1 VSALRKQSQKPH
13 FSQSTREMGHPRV
26 GVVLRAEMNWRLA
39 RSVGATLVGLALPGL
54 VTAAPAPLEIRVVVV
69 TTFEVGNDTGDEPGE
84 FQNWVEHYPLNDIL
98 PFPQGYRSLRYNA
111 KDHVLGIVTG
121 AGKASAAA
129 SIMALGLDPR
139 FDLTKAYWILAGIAG
154 INPNRA
160 SVGSAV
166 WASHIVDGDL
176 AYEIDGRE
184 IPADWV
190 TGIVA
195 YDRAKPFEQ
204 PAPPIVSD
212 NGTQAYDLSG
222 ELAAWAFELTRNLN
236 LPDDDKLKAA
246 RAGYPDLPNAQRPPF
261 VLKGDT
267 LTADRFWIGVRMTD
281 WAEKWVPY
289 WTKGEGRFTT
299 SAEEDSAYLQA
310 LTFLAHAGRVDLARV
325 LDLRSGSDY
334 CLPPKGTSAAD
345 FLKSEATGN
354 YAAYAEA
361 IENAYRVGSPVVR
374 ELARHWPLYRQ
385 TVPAAKP

>member
-1 VSALRKQSQKPH
+1 MLIGVASA
-13 FSQSTREMGHPRV
+13 G
-26 GVVLRAEMNWRLA
+26 
-39 RSVGATLVGLALPGL
+39 GAG
-54 VTAAPAPLEIRVVVV
+54 AAPAAIEIRVVVV

-84 FQNWVEHYPLNDIL
+84 FQNWVERYPLPEIL
-98 PFPQGYRSLRYNA
+98 PFPQAYRALRYNA

-154 INPNRA
+154 INPSRA

-184 IPADWV
+184 IPADWP

-195 YDRAKPFEQ
+195 YDRATPFEQ
-204 PAPPIVSD
+204 PVPPAVSD
-212 NGTQAYDLSG
+212 NGILAYDLNG
-222 ELAAWAFELTRNLN
+222 GLAAWAYGLTRNIV

-246 RAGYPDLPNAQRPPF
+246 RAGYPDFPYAQRPPF

-267 LTADRFWIGVRMTD
+267 LTADRFWIGARMTD
-281 WAEKWVPY
+281 WAEKWVLY

-310 LTFLAHAGRVDLARV
+310 LTFLSNAGKVDLARV
-325 LDLRSGSDY
+325 LDLRTGSDY
-334 CLPPKGTSAAD
+334 SMPPAGTSAAD

-361 IENAYRVGSPVVR
+361 IENAYRIGSPVVG

-385 TVPAAKP
+385 TVPVAKP

>member
-1 VSALRKQSQKPH
+1 MS
-13 FSQSTREMGHPRV
+13 
-26 GVVLRAEMNWRLA
+26 WRLVRWA
-39 RSVGATLVGLALPGL
+39 GVFLAGLALSGV

-84 FQNWVEHYPLNDIL
+84 FQNWVEHYPLPEIL

-111 KDHVLGIVTG
+111 KDRVLGIVTG

-160 SVGSAV
+160 SVGSAA

-184 IPADWV
+184 IPGDWP

-195 YDRAKPFEQ
+195 YDRATPFEQ
-204 PAPPIVSD
+204 PAPPAVSD
-212 NGTQAYDLSG
+212 NGTLAYDLNG
-222 ELAAWAFELTRNLN
+222 GLAAWAYGLTRDLA
-236 LPDDDKLKAA
+236 LPDDEKLKAA
-246 RAGYPDLPNAQRPPF
+246 RAGYPDFPNAQRPPF
-261 VLKGDT
+261 VLQGDT
-267 LTADRFWIGVRMTD
+267 LTADRFWIGARMTD

-289 WTKGEGRFTT
+289 WTKGEGRLTT

-310 LTFLAHAGRVDLARV
+310 LTFLAHARRADLRRV
-325 LDLRSGSDY
+325 LDLRTGSDFTM
-334 CLPPKGTSAAD
+334 PPKGSSPAD
-345 FLKSEATGN
+345 LLKSEATGN

-361 IENAYRVGSPVVR
+361 IENAYRVGSQVVR
-374 ELARHWPLYRQ
+374 ELAQHWPLYRR